1 MLGQQISPAGSIFT
15 VRSHLPRCF
24 LPFTLERLNL
34 FFKRAVPGT
43 KGWAGRSAVYGR
55 VKFQERGCNSTCSEG
70 SRENFPRNSTFAFSP
85 RPNTAMASHIGFLL
99 CQEPR
104 IQIAF
109 LPKALE
115 GLLHQ
120 VSSCATPPPFST
132 LPSFSV
138 TFQGKTHILMHV
150 SFFFK
155 PFFSSSSWKVFSP
168 SRPQSIKFSGLW
180 SYYSLGWPNFL
191 KIYQSFCFFPHL
203 FSLKPG
209 TDVRLECQFWSFLFI
224 FL

>member
-1 MLGQQISPAGSIFT
+1 MLGQQISTAGSIFT

-34 FFKRAVPGT
+34 FFKCAVPRHQRLSRE
-43 KGWAGRSAVYGR
+43 KCSLRQR
-55 VKFQERGCNSTCSEG
+55 VKLQERGCNFTCSEG
-70 SRENFPRNSTFAFSP
+70 SRENFPRNSSFAFSP

-138 TFQGKTHILMHV
+138 TFQGKTHILMYV
-150 SFFFK
+150 SFFF
-155 PFFSSSSWKVFSP
+155 
-168 SRPQSIKFSGLW
+168 
-180 SYYSLGWPNFL
+180 
-191 KIYQSFCFFPHL
+191 
-203 FSLKPG
+203 
-209 TDVRLECQFWSFLFI
+209 
-224 FL
+224 